1 MHFRFDEE
9 TEETAEQEL
18 ARRLRQPAATQSSGS
33 YGACTNLHAVNVLK
47 TDFDSGDQ
55 CYVFDVAASMTVGI
69 VAAAL
74 SNHTVKLYNARD
86 SGGFTY
92 LGELKGHTDVIS
104 EIAFAGD
111 DNPHALYSSSE
122 EGSVRGWDSRTGQQA
137 ESFAAGTG
145 KLFSFSLM
153 RNYLAAGSDG
163 EVFFW
168 DRRTGKQCGAFT
180 DTHAEDVT
188 QVKFCH
194 NRLISGSV
202 DGLINVFDISTGF
215 DEDEGFLAAFNIE
228 NSVSRLGLY
237 GLHSEKLWCLSHT
250 ETLHL
255 WEWVAACDE
264 ESAGGQGVLGE
275 DRNARA
281 SLTQAASMTPGADAL
296 GPGLD
301 YLISCAYSPRTS
313 ELLLLAGNNQGAV
326 GCFPVAEPSAPGG
339 TCTFAG
345 AKALLAGGHSSV
357 VRSLLWS
364 DSGAL
369 LSGGEDARLVQWS
382 VQPAAGGEETQTIHK
397 PSQRVSNTVTRKDQ
411 AVRRRQSPY

>member
-137 ESFAAGTG
+137 ERYKPLLFAQCNSRQFPEHLLQFCSWNRQTLQFQPHA
-145 KLFSFSLM
+145 KL
-153 RNYLAAGSDG
+153 
-163 EVFFW
+163 
-168 DRRTGKQCGAFT
+168 
-180 DTHAEDVT
+180 
-188 QVKFCH
+188 
-194 NRLISGSV
+194 
-202 DGLINVFDISTGF
+202 
-215 DEDEGFLAAFNIE
+215 
-228 NSVSRLGLY
+228 
-237 GLHSEKLWCLSHT
+237 
-250 ETLHL
+250 
-255 WEWVAACDE
+255 
-264 ESAGGQGVLGE
+264 
-275 DRNARA
+275 
-281 SLTQAASMTPGADAL
+281 PGCWL
-296 GPGLD
+296 
-301 YLISCAYSPRTS
+301 
-313 ELLLLAGNNQGAV
+313 
-326 GCFPVAEPSAPGG
+326 
-339 TCTFAG
+339 
-345 AKALLAGGHSSV
+345 
-357 VRSLLWS
+357 
-364 DSGAL
+364 
-369 LSGGEDARLVQWS
+369 
-382 VQPAAGGEETQTIHK
+382 
-397 PSQRVSNTVTRKDQ
+397 
-411 AVRRRQSPY
+411 RRRSILLGQAHRKAVWRLH